1 MSTKKAPRKHI
12 DELHADHR
20 LWTNNM
26 KFYLDELTIFE
37 NRLGELVTKNTKL
50 EVVSQ
55 IEHFQNQ
62 FILQK
67 EVADQLIRKCKDHD
81 KFLANQAKANPVAID
96 HVLFADHTKLHDET
110 ATYDKLYKTLKKDY
124 MKFLRK
130 WM

>member
-1 MSTKKAPRKHI
+1 MTAKKAPRKHM
-12 DELHADHR
+12 DELHADHL

-37 NRLGELVTKNTKL
+37 KRLGELVTRNTKL

-67 EVADQLIRKCKDHD
+67 EVDKELIIKYKSHD
-81 KFLANQAKANPVAID
+81 KFLANQAKSNPVAID
-96 HVLFADHTKLHDET
+96 HVLFANHTKLHE
-110 ATYDKLYKTLKKDY
+110 
-124 MKFLRK
+124 
-130 WM
+130 